1 MGIDYAQWINL
12 TVALGIGLLIG
23 IERERNKGSG
33 PDRSSAGIRTFTI
46 AALLGAISITLNF
59 WLLVASLVCVT
70 IFATTAYFTKR
81 NDDPGLTTE
90 IALLFTVI
98 LGALAMRSVP
108 LAAGLAVCT
117 AILLAA
123 KEPIHGFV
131 SGIVTKDELND
142 LLILA
147 AATLIVLPLVPN
159 RFMGPYDAINP
170 RNLWLVV
177 ILVMLI
183 GALGHVT
190 LRWLGGR
197 IGLPIVGLVS
207 GFISSTA
214 TIASLG
220 VRAKETPNLTS
231 AAVAGATLSN
241 LATILQFSLL
251 LVTIHP
257 PTLLKLAIPLLCG
270 GAVIAI
276 YGSVVT
282 LKSLHE
288 NSGST
293 DTSSQAVS
301 VKTALVFASLI
312 AAVIIVSAAL
322 KSWFGQAGLVIASGV
337 TGLADAHASTIS
349 VASMVASGHL
359 TTEAAVIPI
368 LAAFSSNSLAKAVM
382 AFTSGSRTY
391 SQWVILGL
399 IVQVSA
405 TWMGWWLF

>member
-1 MGIDYAQWINL
+1 MDIDYAQWINF

-33 PDRSSAGIRTFTI
+33 SDRSSAGIRTFTI
-46 AALLGAISITLNF
+46 AALLGAISITVNF
-59 WLLVASLVCVT
+59 WLLVASIICVT
-70 IFATTAYFTKR
+70 IFAATAYFTKR

-98 LGALAMRSVP
+98 LGALAMHSIP
-108 LAAGLAVCT
+108 LAVWLAVCA

-147 AATLIVLPLVPN
+147 AATLIILPLVPN
-159 RFMGPYDAINP
+159 RLVGPFDAINP

-214 TIASLG
+214 TIASMG
-220 VRAKETPNLTS
+220 ARTKETPDLTS

-241 LATILQFSLL
+241 LATILQFALL
-251 LVTIHP
+251 LVAIHP
-257 PTLLKLAIPLLCG
+257 PTLLKLASPLLCG
-270 GAVIAI
+270 GVAIAL

-282 LKSLHE
+282 LKFLHE
-288 NSGST
+288 NSAST
-293 DTSSQAVS
+293 DASSRAVS
-301 VKTALVFASLI
+301 IRTALVFASI
-312 AAVIIVSAAL
+312 VAAVIVVSAAL

-349 VASMVASGHL
+349 VASMAAAGHL
-359 TTEAAVIPI
+359 TPEAAVIPI
-368 LAAFSSNSLAKAVM
+368 LAAFSANSLAKAVM
-382 AFTSGSRTY
+382 ASISGSRKFA
-391 SQWVILGL
+391 QLVILGL